1 MSALLVLHRRGTY
14 SVTHGATEAI
24 TRTDDMAIHLRSISP
39 VEDSR
44 DHQHPPSEGAL
55 GLFFATAP
63 SRIQHPPLPPLEE
76 EQLPIVPT
84 ITTRSRAATVPQ
96 PRVLPSPAFAP
107 TLVRPTPH
115 ALYTPRTTRA
125 YPQPHVVEIARE
137 KIGGSPSPSSPASR
151 TSDLASPAPRQKEA
165 TRRRFFGLW
174 KETVTT
180 PAANEHDHEHD
191 LFAAWDREQR
201 RAREMTLAAA
211 LDNKPRFAFVE
222 PAPTEPISR
231 VSSNGSSD
239 AGPADAD
246 ADADTD
252 RPDADDCRG
261 LSAFFR
267 SLFHRRIRE
276 HVRRPAP
283 VPARA

>member
-1 MSALLVLHRRGTY
+1 MP
-14 SVTHGATEAI
+14 
-24 TRTDDMAIHLRSISP
+24 IHLRSISP
-39 VEDSR
+39 VDDSR
-44 DHQHPPSEGAL
+44 DHHPSEGAL

-63 SRIQHPPLPPLEE
+63 SRIQHPTLPLPPLEE
-76 EQLPIVPT
+76 EFPIVPT

-96 PRVLPSPAFAP
+96 PRALPSASSASPAFAP

-125 YPQPHVVEIARE
+125 YPQPHIVEIARE
-137 KIGGSPSPSSPASR
+137 KIGSPSPSSPSSR
-151 TSDLASPAPRQKEA
+151 ASDLASVKQQQPPQKEV

-174 KETVTT
+174 KETAAADAP
-180 PAANEHDHEHD
+180 PADDHD
-191 LFAAWDREQR
+191 LFAAWDKEQR
-201 RAREMTLAAA
+201 RAREMTIAAA

-239 AGPADAD
+239 DSP
-246 ADADTD
+246 ADTD
-252 RPDADDCRG
+252 HDRPDDDCRG

-276 HVRRPAP
+276 HVRRPA
-283 VPARA
+283 RA